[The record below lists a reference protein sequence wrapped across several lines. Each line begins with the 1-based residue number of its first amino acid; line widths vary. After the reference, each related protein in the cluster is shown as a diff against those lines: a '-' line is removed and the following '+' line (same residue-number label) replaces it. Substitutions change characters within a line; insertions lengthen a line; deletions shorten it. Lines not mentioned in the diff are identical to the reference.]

1 MLLLSLKQGPSSN
14 GPSAAHMVFAHDFSS
29 VLLKFLMQAV
39 SENFFFY
46 YPAAA
51 VAGRGAFWMPYG

>member
-1 MLLLSLKQGPSSN
+1 MVPQQHTWYL
-14 GPSAAHMVFAHDFSS
+14 HMIFSS

-39 SENFFFY
+39 SENFVFY